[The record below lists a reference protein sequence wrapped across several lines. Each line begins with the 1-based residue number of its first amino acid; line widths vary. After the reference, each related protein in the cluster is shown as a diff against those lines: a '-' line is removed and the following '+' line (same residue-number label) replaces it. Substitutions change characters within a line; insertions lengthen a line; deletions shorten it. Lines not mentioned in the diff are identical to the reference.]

1 MKNIFKS
8 YGIFKYM
15 HSIYKDIDG
24 EIKWAIVNTKKKKF
38 LLKGCH

>member
-1 MKNIFKS
+1 
-8 YGIFKYM
+8 M

-24 EIKWAIVNTKKKKF
+24 EIKSVIVNTKKKIL